1 MQIIRSKFSIS
12 LRNQVFRVEFDE
24 RNEKIGYRIRDWETK
39 KIPYMII
46 VGEKEKEA
54 GSISVRKHK
63 EGDQGSLALSEFIDK
78 IASEIK
84 NKV

>member
-1 MQIIRSKFSIS
+1 MQIILKVLIS
-12 LRNQVFRVEFDE
+12 LRNQVSELSLMIEME
-24 RNEKIGYRIRDWETK
+24 RLDTGFEAETK
-39 KIPYMII
+39 NSLYDNSVIRK
-46 VGEKEKEA
+46 KES
-54 GSISVRKHK
+54 GSFLRKHK

>member
-1 MQIIRSKFSIS
+1 
-12 LRNQVFRVEFDE
+12 
-24 RNEKIGYRIRDWETK
+24 
-39 KIPYMII
+39 MII
-46 VGEKEKEA
+46 KKKKKKEA
-54 GSISVRKHK
+54 GAVSVRKHK